1 MLKESWLLSKS
12 RPRRLSVIAKR
23 FQKVF
28 LESLRYRLV
37 LSIWTGLIL
46 CYVTSF
52 STQAAPLISVEKIQ
66 KLAQSY
72 QGDTRKRFTAWGNL
86 IDSLKKK
93 PVKIQPEKV
102 NSFFNQFNYET
113 DPITGASDDYW
124 KSPVEFIVDG
134 GGDCEDFAIIKYFTL
149 VAVGVPSDQ
158 LRITYAASLTLN
170 QAHMVLSFYPT
181 PESEPLILDSL
192 ESKIL
197 KASARPDLK
206 PVYSF
211 NAEGLWLAKTRGES
225 SLMGD
230 SKSLG
235 KWDALM
241 KRME

>member
-93 PVKIQPEKV
+93 PVKIQLEKV

-134 GGDCEDFAIIKYFTL
+134 GVI
-149 VAVGVPSDQ
+149 V
-158 LRITYAASLTLN
+158 
-170 QAHMVLSFYPT
+170 
-181 PESEPLILDSL
+181 
-192 ESKIL
+192 KIL
-197 KASARPDLK
+197 P
-206 PVYSF
+206 
-211 NAEGLWLAKTRGES
+211 
-225 SLMGD
+225 
-230 SKSLG
+230 
-235 KWDALM
+235 
-241 KRME
+241 